1 MGDYESQQ
9 LELEQQYMEEM
20 RGVKEEANKRIS
32 QLKREMSRQQQE
44 MVRDCM
50 LIGQERQVA

>member
-9 LELEQQYMEEM
+9 LELEQQYMEEI